1 MTDMTERSS
10 TPPARQTT
18 AYLKDLFK
26 QVGFTIDA
34 RRGQNFLVDL
44 NLLDLLERTAGVTP
58 ADVVL
63 EVGAGTGALTERLA
77 RAAGRVV
84 TVEIDPRLAQLA
96 RERVI
101 ECENV
106 RLVEADVLAGKH
118 RLAPEVITA
127 TEEARAACPQGRFL
141 LVANLPYCV
150 ATPVISNLLALPRP
164 FDSATVTVQR
174 EMAERM
180 TAAAGSHS
188 YNALSVWIG
197 SQCRS
202 EIVRILPPSVFW
214 PRPKVDSAIVRLDL
228 EPERRGRIA
237 DLDRFHGFVRDI
249 FCHRRKVLRGVLI
262 RLAGGRQQAAAVEA
276 VEAVYAALGFDA
288 TIRAEDIPPDRF
300 VDLERLF
307 FEELARG

>member
-1 MTDMTERSS
+1 
-10 TPPARQTT
+10 
-18 AYLKDLFK
+18 
-26 QVGFTIDA
+26 
-34 RRGQNFLVDL
+34 
-44 NLLDLLERTAGVTP
+44 
-58 ADVVL
+58 
-63 EVGAGTGALTERLA
+63 
-77 RAAGRVV
+77 
-84 TVEIDPRLAQLA
+84 
-96 RERVI
+96 
-101 ECENV
+101 
-106 RLVEADVLAGKH
+106 
-118 RLAPEVITA
+118 
-127 TEEARAACPQGRFL
+127 
-141 LVANLPYCV
+141 
-150 ATPVISNLLALPRP
+150 
-164 FDSATVTVQR
+164 
-174 EMAERM
+174 MAERM

-300 VDLERLF
+300 VALERLF

>member
-1 MTDMTERSS
+1 
-10 TPPARQTT
+10 
-18 AYLKDLFK
+18 LKDLFK

-77 RAAGRVV
+77 RAAAPVV
-84 TVEIDPRLAQLA
+84 TDEKDPRLAQLA

-300 VDLERLF
+300 VALERLF